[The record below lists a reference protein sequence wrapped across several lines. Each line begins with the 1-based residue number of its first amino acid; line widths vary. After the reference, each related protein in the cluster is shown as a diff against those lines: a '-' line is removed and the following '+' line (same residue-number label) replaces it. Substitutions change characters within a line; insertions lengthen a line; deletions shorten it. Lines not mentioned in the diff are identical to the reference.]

1 MKHKIKNINEI
12 EAKGPSLKDR
22 IEAKW
27 DAITGKIKR
36 FFYNLQIKLRQ
47 LTGADKKVKKQRSA
61 KSKNFAKN
69 LFLFCALV
77 IPVAQFCVFYIGV
90 NVNSI
95 LLAFKDYD
103 LSTGKYYYVG
113 WKHFSAFIHQLSHE
127 EYALKYATKNSFV
140 LYGVGLVI
148 SMPLQIMSSFFVYKK
163 IPLAGTFKIFLYL
176 PSIVSSVVMTVMYKY
191 FVDRAVPAVMELFGA
206 TNIPDMF
213 RSQQTAWPVLVFYN
227 VWFGLGGGI
236 ILYTG
241 AMSRIPDSLVEYGKM
256 EGLGLWK
263 EFWKVTVPLIW
274 PTITVFLVTG
284 IAGIFTNQGGAY
296 TFYGNGAPKY
306 VYTYGYYLFVKVVGS
321 SAQLSDY
328 PFASAAGLL
337 FTIVVA
343 PITLLAKYLLEK
355 FGPTAEF

>member
-22 IEAKW
+22 IEEKW
-27 DAITGKIKR
+27 DAIKSKVTR
-36 FFYNLQIKLRQ
+36 FFYDIQIKIRHA
-47 LTGADKKVKKQRSA
+47 TGADKKVRKQRSV
-61 KSKNFAKN
+61 KSKNLTKN
-69 LFLFCALV
+69 IFLFCALI
-77 IPVAQFCVFYIGV
+77 IPVLQFCIFYVGV

-103 LSTGKYYYVG
+103 LSTGEYYFVG
-113 WKHFSAFIHQLSHE
+113 WKHFSEFIHQLSHE
-127 EYALKYATKNSFV
+127 YVLKFATKNSFA
-140 LYGVGLVI
+140 LYGIGLVI

-163 IPLAGTFKIFLYL
+163 IPLAGMFKIFLYL

-191 FVDRAVPAVMELFGA
+191 FVDRAVPAVLELFGVQLQY
-206 TNIPDMF
+206 DLF
-213 RSQQTAWPVLVFYN
+213 RSQQTAWTVLVFYN

-263 EFWKVTVPLIW
+263 EFWKVTVPLIF

-296 TFYGNGAPKY
+296 TFYGNGAPQY
-306 VYTYGYYLFVKVVGS
+306 VYTYGYYLFVKVVGE
-321 SAQLSDY
+321 SASLSDY

-343 PITLLAKYLLEK
+343 PVTLLAKYLLEK